1 MRSMRTGSGPE
12 RDFPSKSSR
21 SGRFK
26 FKPVGPGVLGFE
38 PDVTGRDFTFLRF
51 VEAIEDRDG
60 GRPWLCERWLG
71 LVRGAR
77 TPPPIRNSNLRTVCE
92 SILSRVR

>member
-38 PDVTGRDFTFLRF
+38 PDVTGRDFTFFRF

-60 GRPWLCERWLG
+60 GRPWLCERRLG
-71 LVRGAR
+71 RLSALGHRHR
-77 TPPPIRNSNLRTVCE
+77 SETQNLRTV
-92 SILSRVR
+92 